1 MKILVIGGG
10 AGGYF
15 AAITAAEKS
24 PGASIV
30 IAEAGSKPLRKV
42 KISGGGRCNVTHSC
56 FEPKELT
63 VAYPRGEKELRGAF
77 SRFQPLDTIDWFK
90 ERGVHLKTE
99 EDGRIFPTTDCS
111 STIIEC
117 FETLRKKLN
126 IELMLNSKVRSI
138 AKNDSGGFSVKIKNE
153 KQTKSDNFDRI
164 VLATGSTEFSYSLAK
179 SLGHTIEPLSPSLFT
194 FVVKDPR
201 LEGLSGL
208 SLEQVGLELS
218 VPGAKKFFEEGPQLI
233 THWGLS
239 GPAIIR
245 LSAWAARE
253 LQQADYQAKLKL
265 NWLAAKSRE
274 EIENAIGLI
283 RNQSPKKIIPSTPAV
298 AIPKRLWA
306 KLVNAAD
313 IPDTLNY
320 SALSSKMT
328 DKLIE
333 QLSSAVFKVSG
344 KGVFKEEF
352 VTCGG
357 VSLKEIDFRTME
369 SKLSPGLF
377 FAGEVLN
384 IDGITGGYNFQ
395 SAWTTGFIAGSSTGQ

>member
-1 MKILVIGGG
+1 MIIGGG

-15 AAITAAEKS
+15 AAITAAEKL
-24 PGASIV
+24 PGASV
-30 IAEAGSKPLRKV
+30 FIAEAGSKPLRKV

-63 VAYPRGEKELRGAF
+63 KAYPRGQKELRGAF
-77 SRFQPLDTIDWFK
+77 SRFQPLDTIEWFK
-90 ERGVHLKTE
+90 DRGVQLKTE
-99 EDGRIFPTTDCS
+99 GDGRIFPTSDSS

-117 FETLRKKLN
+117 FEGLRKKLN
-126 IELMLNSKVRSI
+126 IQLMLNNKVRSI
-138 AKNDSGGFSVKIKNE
+138 EKQENGGFSVKIKNE
-153 KQTKSDNFDRI
+153 KQTRLDNFDRV
-164 VLATGSTEFSYSLAK
+164 VLATGSTEFSYFLAE

-194 FVVKDPR
+194 FVVQDPR

-208 SLEQVGLELS
+208 SLKNAGLELR
-218 VPGAKKFFEEGPQLI
+218 VNGAKKLIETGPLLI

-253 LQQADYQAKLKL
+253 LQQANYQATLKL
-265 NWLAAKSRE
+265 NWLADRSRE
-274 EIENAIGLI
+274 DIQNSIELF
-283 RNQSPKKIIPSTPAV
+283 RKESPKKLISTTPAIT
-298 AIPKRLWA
+298 IPKRLWV
-306 KLVNAAD
+306 KLVEATGA
-313 IPDTLNY
+313 PETLTY
-320 SALSSKMT
+320 SALSNKVAE
-328 DKLIE
+328 KLID
-333 QLSSAVFKVSG
+333 QLSSAVFKISG

-357 VSLKEIDFRTME
+357 VRLSEIDFRSME

-395 SAWTTGFIAGSSTGQ
+395 SAWTTGFIAGSSAG